1 MKSIARATGARRI
14 LFCWLLVPLLIGVAQ
29 TAQDHS
35 ESSSAA
41 TREAPT
47 PIDADTLEAF
57 LDPLV
62 ARCLDRFHVPGVV
75 VVVVHE
81 AQTVIA
87 KGYGYADFE
96 KKTPVDPDK
105 TLFRVASVS
114 KPFTATAIM
123 QLAERGSISLQ
134 DHVTTHVSRLRIR
147 RSYSEPVTIAQLLTH
162 TAGFD
167 NSDIGDSAR
176 TPSEMMSLE
185 QFLAARMTAQVFPPG
200 TLKHYS
206 NHGYALAG
214 YVVEVVSGLPFATY
228 MDENIFQ
235 PLGMQHSTFAQ
246 VLPLTLLADLA
257 VGYEGHGPSFDPVPP
272 EYSNMVPADGLKTSG
287 ADMARFMIAHLHGGR
302 HRQTRILS
310 EASIREMHRQQF
322 AHHARLPGTA
332 YGFAEDFVG
341 SQRLLRKTG
350 GTAGFSSE
358 VILVPDRRLGLFISS
373 NTRSSRLFREVV
385 ARFLERFVTS
395 SQTALHAALQEGNH
409 GSVGRF
415 VGTYRSTRYAR
426 STFEK
431 MRVFGNSEYRLTEGA
446 DGKLRFGK
454 EAVLVGIDPLL
465 FQSAGGTLIAFREDD
480 QANITHM
487 FIKGSAFEKIAWHE
501 GKIVQTILLNLLLAV
516 TCSALGFGPVGWI
529 VRRIRRRTYHA
540 PRDGGTAR
548 TMAGWV
554 ATLYLVFTLLLA
566 GMALPTRPQNDF
578 GVHPYYVVMLT
589 LPLLAIPLTGAM
601 IFFTLF
607 AWRRRFWKRRGRVH
621 YTLIT
626 LAAVAY
632 IPFLHYW
639 NLLWFRF

>member
-14 LFCWLLVPLLIGVAQ
+14 LFCWLWVPLLIGVAQ

-96 KKTPVDPDK
+96 KMTPVDPDK

-123 QLAERGSISLQ
+123 QLAERGSINLQ
-134 DHVTTHVSRLRIR
+134 DHVTTHVFRLRIR

-185 QFLAARMTAQVFPPG
+185 QFLAARMIAQVFPPG

-214 YVVEVVSGLPFATY
+214 YVLEVVSGVPFDTY
-228 MDENIFQ
+228 MDENILR
-235 PLGMQHSTFAQ
+235 PLGMQHSSFAR
-246 VLPLTLLADLA
+246 VLPEPLQGDLA
-257 VGYEGHGPSFDPVPP
+257 VGYEGNGASFDPLPP

-287 ADMARFMIAHLHGGR
+287 ADMARFMIAHLHGGQY
-302 HRQTRILS
+302 RQARILS

-322 AHHARLPGTA
+322 RTMHGYRARRTDSPRILWEANGYFARRAARPG
-332 YGFAEDFVG
+332 FHLKSF
-341 SQRLLRKTG
+341 SCLTG
-350 GTAGFSSE
+350 GWVCLSPA
-358 VILVPDRRLGLFISS
+358 
-373 NTRSSRLFREVV
+373 TR
-385 ARFLERFVTS
+385 
-395 SQTALHAALQEGNH
+395 AALD
-409 GSVGRF
+409 SL
-415 VGTYRSTRYAR
+415 
-426 STFEK
+426 EK
-431 MRVFGNSEYRLTEGA
+431 WSPVSWSALSPLP
-446 DGKLRFGK
+446 KLRYTQHYK
-454 EAVLVGIDPLL
+454 KVIMVRWAVL
-465 FQSAGGTLIAFREDD
+465 SERIA
-480 QANITHM
+480 
-487 FIKGSAFEKIAWHE
+487 
-501 GKIVQTILLNLLLAV
+501 
-516 TCSALGFGPVGWI
+516 
-529 VRRIRRRTYHA
+529 
-540 PRDGGTAR
+540 
-548 TMAGWV
+548 
-554 ATLYLVFTLLLA
+554 
-566 GMALPTRPQNDF
+566 RPD
-578 GVHPYYVVMLT
+578 M
-589 LPLLAIPLTGAM
+589 
-601 IFFTLF
+601 
-607 AWRRRFWKRRGRVH
+607 RGR
-621 YTLIT
+621 
-626 LAAVAY
+626 
-632 IPFLHYW
+632 
-639 NLLWFRF
+639 RSRR